1 MTFSPSSTTVKDIS
15 LLPTAAQ
22 RKALKDKKKAKE
34 TAGPGWFDMPAP
46 EMTPELE
53 KDLKV
58 LSMRGALDR
67 KRHYRAE
74 VVGKSKYFQM
84 GTVVSSSAG
93 FYSDRI
99 PKRQQPKSLVDALL
113 KDEDS
118 KAYYRKKFNE
128 LQERYQRNGRAYKN
142 GRKVDST
149 QDGFKNFKKSNAKIN
164 KYNNRK

>member
-1 MTFSPSSTTVKDIS
+1 MSFSHSTSATVKDIS
-15 LLPTAAQ
+15 LLPTAAE

-34 TAGPGWFDMPAP
+34 TAGAGWFDMPAP

-67 KRHYRAE
+67 KRHYRSE
-74 VVGKSKYFQM
+74 SVGKSKYFQV
-84 GTVVSSSAG
+84 GTVISTSAG

-99 PKRQQPKSLVDALL
+99 PKRLQPKSIVDALL

-118 KAYYRKKFNE
+118 KAYYRKKYNE
-128 LQERYQRNGRAYKN
+128 LQERYQRNGRGYKN
-142 GRKVDST
+142 GRRVEKP
-149 QDGFKNFKKSNAKIN
+149 DGKMN
-164 KYNNRK
+164 KRNNRK